1 MVKKPKFITVPCR
14 GRSFLRSEPRHLV
27 SGHYDRSGIPVIRN
41 NRSINNLDL
50 WQVDP
55 SNLSKIVGEVTSMK
69 ASAFSYAR
77 ATSVANAI
85 ELLAEHGDRA
95 KVLSGG
101 QSLMPAMNLRLLA
114 PELIVDIGALDEL
127 RGIARHQGLLSI
139 GALTRHVDLQNAIEI
154 ATHVPLP
161 SEAIAHVAHPAIRNR
176 GTIGGSLA
184 HADPASELPACMVA
198 LNATIVVRGDAGERR
213 IAAEDFFVGIYE
225 TRLSAQELLV
235 AVEVPLPPSNSTHYF
250 CEFARR
256 QGDYAI
262 VGLAAQAVVEN
273 HRLIDFRPVFF
284 GLSDKPVRAKAAA
297 MLLNKDVTPNALSEA
312 LQALGG
318 ELDPPEDQQAS
329 GAMRRHY
336 AKVLMTRCVV
346 ALLSRPDL
354 SAREAP

>member
-1 MVKKPKFITVPCR
+1 
-14 GRSFLRSEPRHLV
+14 
-27 SGHYDRSGIPVIRN
+27 
-41 NRSINNLDL
+41 
-50 WQVDP
+50 
-55 SNLSKIVGEVTSMK
+55 MK
-69 ASAFSYAR
+69 ASAFSYTR
-77 ATSVANAI
+77 ATSLANAI

-114 PELIVDIGALDEL
+114 PELIIDIGALNEL
-127 RGIARHQGLLSI
+127 RGIARRQGRLSI
-139 GALTRHVDLQNAIEI
+139 GALTRHVDLQNAPEI
-154 ATHVPLP
+154 AAHVPLL

-184 HADPASELPACMVA
+184 HADPASELPACMIA

-235 AVEVPLPPSNSTHYF
+235 AVEVPLPPSNSAHYF

-273 HRLIDFRPVFF
+273 HKENRRLVDFRPVFF

-297 MLLNKDVTPNALSEA
+297 MLLDKDVTPNALSEA

-336 AKVLMTRCVV
+336 AKVLMRRCVA
-346 ALLSRPDL
+346 ALLSRPEL
-354 SAREAP
+354 SEREAP